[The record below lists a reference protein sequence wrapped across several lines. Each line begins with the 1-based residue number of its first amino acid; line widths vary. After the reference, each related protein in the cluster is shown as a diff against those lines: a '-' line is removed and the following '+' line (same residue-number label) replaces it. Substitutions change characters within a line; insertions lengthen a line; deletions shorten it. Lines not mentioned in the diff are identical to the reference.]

1 VAVSPTV
8 SVVIPTLGRPTLAA
22 TLESCAGADEV
33 VVVLD
38 TARGC
43 YELPCELPPN
53 AVYAEGSFG
62 VTGGHAGRVHG
73 IGLATSTHLA
83 FMDDDDV
90 YTPGAFDVMRDAA
103 CYLPVLFRM
112 EHYQHGIL
120 WRDPVIRFGNVS
132 TQMVLVPNE
141 PKFLGHWTPHM
152 PGLPQPGGDY
162 TFVRGCV
169 ENMGGVVWREEIVSV
184 LRPSEPPGYS
194 GGEELPRISDVTPA
208 QAGVSRSG
216 VTA

>member
-43 YELPCELPPN
+43 HELPCELPPN

-83 FMDDDDV
+83 SWTTTMS
-90 YTPGAFDVMRDAA
+90 TPLAR
-103 CYLPVLFRM
+103 
-112 EHYQHGIL
+112 
-120 WRDPVIRFGNVS
+120 S
-132 TQMVLVPNE
+132 T
-141 PKFLGHWTPHM
+141 
-152 PGLPQPGGDY
+152 
-162 TFVRGCV
+162 
-169 ENMGGVVWREEIVSV
+169 
-184 LRPSEPPGYS
+184 
-194 GGEELPRISDVTPA
+194 
-208 QAGVSRSG
+208 
-216 VTA
+216 